1 MAKKA
6 GSKGGASGLGVFLL
20 CAVLILLTAGGAA
33 TVTLLRGNAAAQMD
47 AEEALQRSDRTL
59 IQQRQQRYQLL
70 RYISRIFSTDE
81 LLMSYLTEA
90 TRQGDL
96 VTVLDSIE
104 EYQNLL
110 AFELAVVLDR
120 NGRVLTRTDDPDAS
134 GEDLSA
140 SPLVAVA
147 LEEREAFGV
156 WLQGGRLY
164 HAAAVPLVRKFD
176 LVGYIIVAFSI
187 NDTLALQVQRSSG
200 AETLFLANS
209 PAPEVVATTLNASM
223 SEQVIT
229 ALRRSGEVLGQATQK
244 GQQVT
249 EVPLELDGRSFLAS
263 LLPLEDAAGEPL
275 GASVSMTPLDV
286 RHSVYRQI
294 LLVLGVLALVS
305 MALASLFSTLLS
317 RRLSKPVETLSAAV
331 DQAAMGNLEVS
342 IPPLPGAF
350 GGMADNLTQM
360 LGSMREKLALEYFVG
375 RLVRYLPEPPKGAA
389 IEQPKARQVALLAVE
404 MRRFANP
411 KVGYDAEENIARLGR
426 DLQRISKVVATHR
439 GQNGAVYGHR
449 ALAVFEGEGYAF
461 RALAAAAEVALI
473 LSERE
478 NVFDEPEPPSVA
490 LTTGPVITGP
500 VVWGDQPA
508 NAVAGVPVQQLE
520 GLVREATPGEIYFTK
535 AFYGELAETFQ
546 RSGVQVRAQ
555 RGMLSPQLL
564 LLSAA
569 EAAQVTGVTPAPV
582 EASGAERRS
591 LSDVRPGTVLG
602 SRFDVLAEIGAGRA
616 GLIIKARDR
625 EYGDLVTL
633 KMLKPEVV
641 SDTARFERLR
651 DVVRMSRNI
660 HHPNVL
666 QVLDFGEA
674 DGIPFIS
681 MEFVRCLT
689 LRFLLSQGAAI
700 PAVAA
705 LRLTRQIGH
714 GLLAGHQERL
724 LHLGLKPE
732 NVLVDNS
739 GGVKLMDFGLSYPTP
754 GATADLGV
762 RYLAPEQLQGGQG
775 DQRID
780 IYSFGVVVYE
790 MFTGQP
796 PIKGGSWD
804 DMRQK
809 LAGEEPAP
817 PSALV
822 AEIPP
827 ELEQVILRCLA
838 KVPDQRFA
846 SMEEVLHA
854 LEDLRL

>member
-33 TVTLLRGNAAAQMD
+33 TVTLLRGNAAAQLS

-90 TRQGDL
+90 TRQGDP

-120 NGRVLTRTDDPDAS
+120 NGRVLTRTDDRDAS
-134 GEDLSA
+134 GEDLSTN
-140 SPLVAVA
+140 PLVAVA

-156 WLQGGRLY
+156 WLQGGKLY

-176 LVGYIIVAFSI
+176 LVGYVIVAFSI
-187 NDTLALQVQRSSG
+187 NDSLALQVQRSSG

-209 PAPEVVATTLNASM
+209 PAPEVVATTLNPSM
-223 SEQVIT
+223 SEQVVT
-229 ALRRSGEVLGQATQK
+229 ALRRSGDALGQATQK
-244 GQQVT
+244 GRQVT
-249 EVPLELDGRSFLAS
+249 EVPLELDGRPFLAS
-263 LLPLEDAAGEPL
+263 LLPLEDAAGNPL
-275 GASVSMTPLDV
+275 GASVSLTPLDA

-305 MALASLFSTLLS
+305 LALASLFSTLLS
-317 RRLSKPVETLSAAV
+317 RRLSKPVETLNAAV

-350 GGMADNLTQM
+350 GGMAENLTQM

-375 RLVRYLPEPPKGAA
+375 RLVRYLPEPPKGSA

-411 KVGYDAEENIARLGR
+411 KVSYDAEENIARLGR

-439 GQNGAVYGHR
+439 GQVGAVYGHR
-449 ALAVFEGEGYAF
+449 ALAIFEDEGYAF
-461 RALAAAAEVALI
+461 RALAAAAEITLI
-473 LSERE
+473 LAERE

-490 LTTGPVITGP
+490 LTSGPVITGP

-520 GLVREATPGEIYFTK
+520 GLIREATPGEIYFTK
-535 AFYGELAETFQ
+535 NFYAELAETFQ

-582 EASGAERRS
+582 EVSAAERRS

-641 SDTARFERLR
+641 SDSARFERLR
-651 DVVRMSRNI
+651 DVIRISRTI

-681 MEFVRCLT
+681 LEFIRCLT

-700 PAVAA
+700 PLVAA

-714 GLLAGHQERL
+714 GLLAGHRERL

-754 GATADLGV
+754 GVTADLGA
-762 RYLAPEQLQGGQG
+762 RYLAPEQLQGEPG

-804 DMRQK
+804 EMRQQ
-809 LAGEEPAP
+809 LAIEEPVP
-817 PSALV
+817 PSTLV

-827 ELEQVILRCLA
+827 LLEQIILRCLA
-838 KVPDQRFA
+838 KAPDQRF
-846 SMEEVLHA
+846 STMEEVLQA